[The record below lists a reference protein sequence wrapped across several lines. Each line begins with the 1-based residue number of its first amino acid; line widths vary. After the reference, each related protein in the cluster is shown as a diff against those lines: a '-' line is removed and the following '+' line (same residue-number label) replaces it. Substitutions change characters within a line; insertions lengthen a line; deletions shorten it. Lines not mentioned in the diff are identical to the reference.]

1 MDPRSAFETLGTRGF
16 YRPSGSASDGQ
27 LADFITE
34 FLRYARNEGLR
45 DVLINISAMT
55 GFRSPGPAY
64 RRWVAA
70 RWAEAAAGMLAVA
83 VVARPEHICP
93 EKTGLLVAAE
103 KGLDAH
109 ICDAEPEAI
118 AWLET
123 RLTNGPMAYTQRT
136 R

>member
-1 MDPRSAFETLGTRGF
+1 MDVRSAFETLGTRGF
-16 YRPSGSASDGQ
+16 YRPAGSVSDGQ
-27 LADFITE
+27 LADMITE
-34 FLRYARNEGLR
+34 ALRCARDQGLR

-55 GFRSPGPAY
+55 GFSSPGPAY

-70 RWAEAAAGMLAVA
+70 RWAETAAGTLAVA

-93 EKTGLLVAAE
+93 EKTGLLIAAE

-123 RLTNGPMAYTQRT
+123 QLTTRPMAHTQRT